1 MLKCMASNGFLSN
14 EADMKISPQDPYEYL
29 QTAELNQRSVG
40 FIPAGT
46 KVCRSVAKAPRR
58 VQCPMTACADASVPI
73 RTLHALPCR
82 CSQSWPDA
90 TQECWCLWR
99 SRMCWDGS
107 MCQLHTIIS
116 RSMLTFCCPALQF
129 EEDWHDEKLMDVLT
143 QACQVIPRQP
153 ASSPS
158 SAPAILERWRSRAG
172 IEVTNE
178 EPLQNAAWE
187 VRGAIF
193 DITTQPGECHQPV
206 CALS

>member
-73 RTLHALPCR
+73 RPLHALLLVDVHSPGLMRHRNAGASGAQGCAGMAA
-82 CSQSWPDA
+82 CASCIQS
-90 TQECWCLWR
+90 
-99 SRMCWDGS
+99 SG
-107 MCQLHTIIS
+107 
-116 RSMLTFCCPALQF
+116 RSMLTFCCPRLQF

-187 VRGAIF
+187 VERR
-193 DITTQPGECHQPV
+193 PV
-206 CALS
+206 

>member
-1 MLKCMASNGFLSN
+1 MLL
-14 EADMKISPQDPYEYL
+14 P
-29 QTAELNQRSVG
+29 
-40 FIPAGT
+40 
-46 KVCRSVAKAPRR
+46 
-58 VQCPMTACADASVPI
+58 
-73 RTLHALPCR
+73 RTLKDVLEWQHVQAACNHR
-82 CSQSWPDA
+82 H
-90 TQECWCLWR
+90 E
-99 SRMCWDGS
+99 
-107 MCQLHTIIS
+107 HTH
-116 RSMLTFCCPALQF
+116 LLLPALQF

-187 VRGAIF
+187 VRGAPL
-193 DITTQPGECHQPV
+193 DPTMQPGMRHHSV